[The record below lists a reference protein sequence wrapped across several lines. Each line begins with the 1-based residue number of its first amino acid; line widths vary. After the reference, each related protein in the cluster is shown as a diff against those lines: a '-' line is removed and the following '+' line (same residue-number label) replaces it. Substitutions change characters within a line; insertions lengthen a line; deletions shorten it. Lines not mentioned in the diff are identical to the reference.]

1 MLALA
6 YQASTYSYYVEVLM
20 FKNWFGRTM
29 RSDMFELLTEDHS
42 AQSHKGKNK
51 EHSVHLGQ
59 LEALS
64 KSALVA
70 YADKQSEQ
78 IQSLTKKVGLLSRQN
93 ALYNNL
99 RDQRDTSKDSSK
111 QLARTERQRESEAQY
126 QRDQFQIRMKE
137 LSLRVAKLEGLL
149 LLSNAE
155 NGRLKSL
162 LRKLRDLYAQSA
174 IDTSSSAVVDG
185 NIGEE

>member
-1 MLALA
+1 
-6 YQASTYSYYVEVLM
+6 
-20 FKNWFGRTM
+20 
-29 RSDMFELLTEDHS
+29 
-42 AQSHKGKNK
+42 
-51 EHSVHLGQ
+51 
-59 LEALS
+59 
-64 KSALVA
+64 
-70 YADKQSEQ
+70 
-78 IQSLTKKVGLLSRQN
+78 
-93 ALYNNL
+93 
-99 RDQRDTSKDSSK
+99 
-111 QLARTERQRESEAQY
+111 
-126 QRDQFQIRMKE
+126 MKE